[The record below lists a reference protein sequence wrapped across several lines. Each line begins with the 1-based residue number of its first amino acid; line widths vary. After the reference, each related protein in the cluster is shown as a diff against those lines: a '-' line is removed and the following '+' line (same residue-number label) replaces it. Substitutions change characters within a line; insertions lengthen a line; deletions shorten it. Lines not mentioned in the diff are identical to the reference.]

1 MDGIDPETLLE
12 WLQTGIGDERD
23 LQLMALEQLCMLLL
37 MADNIDR
44 CFESCPPRTFIPALC
59 KIFIDETAPDN
70 VLEVTARAITY
81 YLDVS
86 NECTRRITQVDGAV
100 KAICARLAAAEMSD
114 RSSKDLAEQCVK
126 LLEHVCQ
133 RETMAVYDAGGIN
146 AMLNLVRV
154 HGAQVHKDTMHS
166 AMSVVTRLC
175 GKMEP
180 TDMELGKCAES
191 LGALLEHDDPKVSES
206 ALRCFAALTDRFVRK
221 MMDPAELAVHSNL
234 VEHLISIMVSS
245 NDENSPTTV
254 SANILSIVL
263 SLLGNLCRGS
273 SLITEKV
280 LTSPNMMKG
289 LKATLTNKEERVV
302 TDGLRLCDL
311 LLVLLCEGRSALPL
325 TCVVSGDYAAGS
337 GAERVHRQL
346 IDAIRQKDLSALVDA
361 IETGQVDVNFADDV
375 GQSLTNWA
383 SAFGSIEMV
392 QYLCDKGADVNKG
405 HKSSSLHYAACFG
418 RPDVVKLLLQ
428 RGANP
433 DLRDEDGKTALDK
446 ARERSDD
453 DHNQV
458 ANILESPSAFMRNK
472 EEQKVKAAATQQPGT
487 STKQELPNPNL
498 VRKVLHQLLPIF
510 CEIFQRSLN
519 GVVRRTSLSLM
530 RKIVENIGDLR
541 QSAVSD
547 EGVTPNSARKMSA
560 DVSNAAESLVAVVVS
575 VLDQED
581 DHEGHEQVL
590 LILQSLLEK
599 DADLW
604 VTELIRLGVFE
615 RVEAMAQEPP
625 KGLEEVLK
633 AIHLDGRSRVAPM
646 EIDFEHQQQ
655 PSSSAA
661 GNEIMDT
668 TPVADVPEGEG
679 SSSAA
684 EMAEPETSTPSSSSH
699 QSIPKPKTT
708 ASSSASSAILQVV
721 SKLSGVASLDK
732 SAAAAA
738 ADKKPSKIVLN
749 QGTPYR
755 WKEWRIV
762 RGPSSLFIW
771 SDVLLIEL
779 PFQSNGWFRY
789 LADNDFHVQFVTG
802 TANVDQQMTDEEKEN
817 FQNTER
823 REMVSRWNAVKGVF
837 DDDWSAVPVS
847 VLGVPSNAKKL
858 EVPAWEMWSAKSSEL
873 QIKSIS
879 SSNPSGQANTM
890 VTTIKDDAGGFM
902 FETGTGRKTN
912 VMPEYALPIDF
923 HTGWSAHGV
932 TTRKIKFRQDIQKR
946 KVQELA
952 WKLWNDHLREAHA
965 KPREALLKLEEAAR
979 TIEGTLRKLL
989 NAKPR
994 VSKQPVINKLHKY
1007 MDAMETVYTSVIDDR
1022 RLSTFEFSV
1031 SGIVPVIFALLSSMD
1046 KYPDVYRNVF
1056 IEKFSKGDALSKLA
1070 LKMVAV
1076 LEASEKFP
1084 QYLYDSPGGSSF
1096 GLQLLSRRVR
1106 TKLEMIPRNDGKDH
1120 PDEQLVDKTGKIVK
1134 CEPLASIGSIRTYLM
1149 KMVARQWHDRDRSK
1163 FRYVKEIQELKQ
1175 KGEAVVLRYV
1185 SDFDEN
1191 GVIYWIGTNGR
1202 TAPSWSN
1209 PSSVKAVK
1217 ITCSDARQPFGKPDD
1232 LLSRDQNPINCHTS
1246 DDKNAHFTIDLG
1258 LFVVPTSYTLRHSR
1272 GYGRSALRNWILQG
1286 SLDAKKWENVFV
1298 HVDDKSLG
1306 EPGSTA
1312 SWHVAEKG
1320 TIAYRYYR
1328 IAQNG
1333 KNSSGQTHYLS
1344 CSGFEI
1350 YGDIVDVVAEAICE
1364 EAPKKESVPGTS
1376 SAGSS
1381 SSAAPLTKEQ
1391 VIEML
1396 PAREHNNKLKSG
1408 ITLDSLVAMMQR
1420 SRNRIRGT
1428 YKISESKSKVVRGKD
1443 WRWEEQDGGE
1453 GKFGRII
1460 SPPENG
1466 WVDVTWDNGYS
1477 NSYRFGASGH
1487 FDIERVTSSGHRYS
1501 TPPFSSNVPSSVMD
1515 AVRRN
1520 RAFLTG
1526 KTSGPPSSM
1535 FGGATSSAGSSRGGE
1550 SSSSTFSSSPFPN
1563 LPVPPWRS
1571 SKSSTSPIASR
1582 LINSVT
1588 SSGSSPPTPP
1598 SSSSST
1604 LSSLASGLGFGLN
1617 RQRQHYKPGASTL
1630 SRFSSVKNTT
1640 PSGTSSSGGSSGGAI
1655 GKKSMS
1661 TTNLVDER
1669 QKASGPS
1676 VASTGQAASAESLQ
1690 HQTPSLENLLARA
1703 MPQTFGRIAEN
1714 QEQEDEPMG
1723 GEESDSAASM
1733 RSAASSTSQVSTGSS
1748 QQQQQQQ
1755 QDADLT
1761 PRDSAGTPSTPRDD
1775 KNQALSVSAPD
1786 LAAARQRQ
1794 ASAEA
1799 EGEGEMDESN
1809 SEDKTVGGDDPM
1821 EEDDEEEE
1829 TMEDEEDDDDD
1840 DDDESSN
1847 ENQEKLVEL
1856 LSGERGLFDKLK
1868 EVITG
1873 ESLSDASSSAKD
1885 TTNEAQKKGGSKKP
1899 KKWFKKMSSYTDVLK
1914 GLMQNRYPVTLL
1926 DPAGADGPDD
1936 GDSVEDEVA
1945 AHLGLPVDSFAKLMS
1960 GSNRERAAM
1969 ARAVASSRSPWEDET
1984 VVKCSFEAL
1993 IPAFDPRPGRSNV
2006 NQTLEVELPANVN
2019 EFGSTRAASS
2029 NKKSREQVRFFL
2041 RGPNMSGVD
2050 NITVEMNDDSSS
2062 LFRYMQ
2068 LINNNANWA
2077 TKSDRGRRIWEPTY
2091 SICYCSHDQDKVE
2104 VSNIPDEESCTP
2116 PQVNQCLETIRLL
2129 SCIQE
2134 TMPLAEITP
2143 NVFISDKLTLKIT
2156 QVLSDALVV
2165 AARALPEWCSRLI
2178 YKYPCLFSVETRNM
2192 YMQATAF
2199 GVSRTIV
2206 WLQQRRDA
2214 AVERARG
2221 SAQAGNSSVARQHD
2235 RYHEYRVGRLRH
2247 ERVKVTRAEDTLLDQ
2262 AIRLMKFHADRKA
2275 VLEIEYTNEE
2285 GTGLGPTLEF
2295 YALVAA
2301 ELQRKSLALWVCDD
2315 DDTHASKSNEEK
2327 EIDLGE
2333 GKKPAGYYVRRV
2345 GGLFPAPLPPGTE
2358 ESQKAADMFRILGV
2372 FLAKVLLDGRLVD
2385 LPLSRSFL
2393 KLLVHPQIGEEIH
2406 GPNLHNVLT
2415 LDDFEEVNPVKGSFL
2430 KELIALAHRKRTI
2443 ESDST
2448 LDHTAKRM
2456 KISELKLHMKGSSCR
2471 IEDLAL
2477 NFTVNPPSK
2486 VFQYSEMELV
2496 DGGGDIDVTLDNVEH
2511 YVEKCEQFYL
2521 NNGIAHQMRAF
2532 REGFDRVFPLST
2544 LRAYSPEEV
2553 QGLLSGEQCPE
2564 WTRDDVLN
2572 YTEPKLGYSRESP
2585 GFLRFVDVMEAL
2597 TAQERK
2603 NFLQFATG
2611 CSSLPPGGLANLHPR
2626 LTIVRKVESGDG
2638 SYPSVNTCVH
2648 YLKLPEY
2655 STAEIL
2661 RERLLTA
2668 INEKGFH
2675 LN

>member
-86 NECTRRITQVDGAV
+86 NECTRRITQVEGAV

-180 TDMELGKCAES
+180 TDLELAKCAES

-221 MMDPAELAVHSNL
+221 MMDPAELALHSNL

-245 NDENSPTTV
+245 NDENSPATA

-263 SLLGNLCRGS
+263 SLIGNLCRGS

-280 LTSPNMMKG
+280 LTSPNMIKG
-289 LKATLTNKEERVV
+289 LRATLTNKEERVV

-325 TCVVSGDYAAGS
+325 TCAVSGDYAAGS

-346 IDAIRQKDLSALVDA
+346 IDAIRQKDLTALVEA
-361 IETGQVDVNFADDV
+361 IESGQVDVNFADDV

-418 RPDVVKLLLQ
+418 RPDVSYDTDICCVWFVRFSLNLFENLKNVVTYSFSQHLLSQVVKLLLQ

-472 EEQKVKAAATQQPGT
+472 EEQKTKASTSQQPGT
-487 STKQELPNPNL
+487 SAKPELPNPQL

-519 GVVRRTSLSLM
+519 GTVRRTSLSLM

-541 QSAVSD
+541 QSAASEDGVPAVS
-547 EGVTPNSARKMSA
+547 TNSARKMSA
-560 DVSNAAESLVAVVVS
+560 DVSAGAESLVAVVVS
-575 VLDQED
+575 VMDQEE

-590 LILQSLLEK
+590 LILESLLEK
-599 DADLW
+599 DAELW
-604 VTELIRLGVFE
+604 VTELVRLGSF
-615 RVEAMAQEPP
+615 RTCRR
-625 KGLEEVLK
+625 LEEVLN
-633 AIHLDGRSRVAPM
+633 AIRLEGRSRVTPM
-646 EIDFEHQQQ
+646 EIDFQSQQ
-655 PSSSAA
+655 PSSSPTTS
-661 GNEIMDT
+661 NDIMDT
-668 TPVADVPEGEG
+668 TTATVPSTDNTEGE
-679 SSSAA
+679 ATQA
-684 EMAEPETSTPSSSSH
+684 PPAVEVRIADPEPPTPSTS
-699 QSIPKPKTT
+699 QQAAPKARST

-732 SAAAAA
+732 SAA
-738 ADKKPSKIVLN
+738 DKKPSKMILN

-762 RGPSSLFIW
+762 RGPTSLFIW

-789 LADNDFHVQFVTG
+789 LADNDSHVQFVTG
-802 TANVDQQMTDEEKEN
+802 TANVDQQMTEEEKDN
-817 FQNTER
+817 FQKTER

-837 DDDWSAVPVS
+837 DDDWNAVQVS
-847 VLGVPSNAKKL
+847 VLQVPCSLKKL
-858 EVPAWEMWSAKSSEL
+858 EVPAWELWSTKVSEL
-873 QIKSIS
+873 QIKSVS
-879 SSNPSGQANTM
+879 SSTPCGQTNTM
-890 VTTIKDDAGGFM
+890 ITTIKVQDDAGGFL

-912 VMPEYALPIDF
+912 VMPEHALPPDF
-923 HTGWSAHGV
+923 HTGWSLHGV
-932 TTRKIKFRQDIQKR
+932 TTRKMKFRQDIQKR

-952 WKLWNDHLREAHA
+952 WKLWNDHLKEAHA
-965 KPREALLKLEEAAR
+965 KPREALVRLENAAHA
-979 TIEGTLRKLL
+979 IEGAVRLMKTQNNKHRS
-989 NAKPR
+989 AKHARIER
-994 VSKQPVINKLHKY
+994 VQEYTKAIK
-1007 MDAMETVYTSVIDDR
+1007 TVHESIIDDR

-1031 SGIVPVIFALLSSMD
+1031 SGIVPALYALLSSMD
-1046 KYPDVYRNVF
+1046 KYPDCFTTKIFMEVF
-1056 IEKFSKGDALSKLA
+1056 AAGEALSQLA

-1076 LEASEKFP
+1076 LEANEKFP

-1106 TKLEMIPRNDGKDH
+1106 TKLEMIPRADGKENN
-1120 PDEQLVDKTGKIVK
+1120 DENLVNKTGKTIK
-1134 CEPLASIGSIRTYLM
+1134 CEPLASVGSIRTYLM
-1149 KMVARQWHDRDRSK
+1149 KLVARQWHDRDRANYK
-1163 FRYVKEIQELKQ
+1163 YVKEIQDLKAKGQSVELRHT
-1175 KGEAVVLRYV
+1175 G
-1185 SDFDEN
+1185 DFDEN
-1191 GVIYWIGTNGR
+1191 GVIYWIGTNGK
-1202 TAPSWSN
+1202 TAPSWTN
-1209 PSSVKAVK
+1209 PATIKAVK
-1217 ITCSDARQPFGKPDD
+1217 ITCSDPRQPFGKPED

-1246 DDKNAHFTIDLG
+1246 DDKNSHFTIDLG
-1258 LFVVPTSYTLRHSR
+1258 LFVIPTSYTLRHAR
-1272 GYGRSALRNWILQG
+1272 GYGRSALRNWALQG
-1286 SLDAKKWENVFV
+1286 SNDTKSWDILIT
-1298 HVDDKSLG
+1298 HTDDKSLG
-1306 EPGSTA
+1306 DPGSTA
-1312 SWHVAEKG
+1312 TWHLEKG
-1320 TIAYRYYR
+1320 TASYRYIR

-1350 YGDIVDVVAEAICE
+1350 YGDIVDVVKEAICE
-1364 EAPKKESVPGTS
+1364 DLPKKESV
-1376 SAGSS
+1376 AGSS
-1381 SSAAPLTKEQ
+1381 GASSSMSSLTKEQ
-1391 VIEML
+1391 VLEML
-1396 PAREHNNKLKSG
+1396 PAHDNNNRLKSG
-1408 ITLDSLVAMMQR
+1408 LSLDTVTAMMQR
-1420 SRNRIRGT
+1420 SRHRLRGT
-1428 YKISESKSKVVRGKD
+1428 FKISDSNQKWSLEKIGDGRPRRRRGKI
-1443 WRWEEQDGGE
+1443 RE
-1453 GKFGRII
+1453 
-1460 SPPENG
+1460 
-1466 WVDVTWDNGYS
+1466 
-1477 NSYRFGASGH
+1477 
-1487 FDIERVTSSGHRYS
+1487 
-1501 TPPFSSNVPSSVMD
+1501 
-1515 AVRRN
+1515 RN
-1520 RAFLTG
+1520 RAFYTP
-1526 KTSGPPSSM
+1526 KTTGPPPSN
-1535 FGGATSSAGSSRGGE
+1535 FGASSSAGSSRGGE
-1550 SSSSTFSSSPFPN
+1550 NSSSSSSPFPN

-1571 SKSSTSPIASR
+1571 SKSSASPAIASR

-1588 SSGSSPPTPP
+1588 SSGASPPPPP
-1598 SSSSST
+1598 SSSLST
-1604 LSSLASGLGFGLN
+1604 FSSLASGLGFGLN
-1617 RQRQHYKPGASTL
+1617 RHKQHNKPGPSTL
-1630 SRFSSVKNTT
+1630 SRFSSVKNPAPTGT
-1640 PSGTSSSGGSSGGAI
+1640 PTSGVSSGGAI

-1661 TTNLVDER
+1661 TTNLVDDR
-1669 QKASGPS
+1669 QKSSGPS

-1703 MPQTFGRIAEN
+1703 MPHTFGRIAEN

-1733 RSAASSTSQVSTGSS
+1733 RSAASSNSQISMDSS
-1748 QQQQQQQ
+1748 QQPQQQQP
-1755 QDADLT
+1755 DSETT
-1761 PRDSAGTPSTPRDD
+1761 PRESAGTPSTPRDE
-1775 KNQALSVSAPD
+1775 KNQTLSVSAPD

-1794 ASAEA
+1794 ASAEV
-1799 EGEGEMDESN
+1799 EGGDDLDETN
-1809 SEDKTVGGDDPM
+1809 SEDKTVGGEDAM

-1856 LSGERGLFDKLK
+1856 LAGERGLFDKLK

-1885 TTNEAQKKGGSKKP
+1885 GNTNEAQKKGGSKKP

-1914 GLMQNRYPVTLL
+1914 GLMQSRYPVSLL
-1926 DPAGADGPDD
+1926 DPAAAGIEMDEMMDDDEYYDFSEEGADD

-1945 AHLGLPVDSFAKLMS
+1945 AHLGMPPESFASMVAARTPITWRQFSELMS

-1969 ARAVASSRSPWEDET
+1969 ARAVASSRGSPWDDESI
-1984 VVKCSFEAL
+1984 VKCSFEAL

-2006 NQTLEVELPANVN
+2006 NQTLEVELPQVVN
-2019 EFGSTRAASS
+2019 EFGSSKSS
-2029 NKKSREQVRFFL
+2029 SSAKKDKGDQVRFFL
-2041 RGPNMSGVD
+2041 RGPNMTGVD
-2050 NITVEMNDDSSS
+2050 NITVEMDDDSSS

-2068 LINNNANWA
+2068 IINNNANWA

-2091 SICYCSHDQDKVE
+2091 FISYCSADQTNSE
-2104 VSNIPDEESCTP
+2104 VSKIPDEESSTP
-2116 PQVNQCLETIRLL
+2116 GP
-2129 SCIQE
+2129 SKP
-2134 TMPLAEITP
+2134 M
-2143 NVFISDKLTLKIT
+2143 
-2156 QVLSDALVV
+2156 
-2165 AARALPEWCSRLI
+2165 SRDHRTSFTNSRI
-2178 YKYPCLFSVETRNM
+2178 FTTGRDSPSVSS
-2192 YMQATAF
+2192 ATAF

-2221 SAQAGNSSVARQHD
+2221 SAQAGNSSAARQHD

-2315 DDTHASKSNEEK
+2315 DDTHASKSGEER
-2327 EIDLGE
+2327 EVDLGE
-2333 GKKPAGYYVRRV
+2333 GKKPAGYYVRRM
-2345 GGLFPAPLPPGTE
+2345 GGLFPAPLPPGSE
-2358 ESQKAADMFRILGV
+2358 EAKKAADMFRVLGV

-2385 LPLSRSFL
+2385 LPLSRPFL
-2393 KLLVHPQIGEEIH
+2393 KLLVSPQVGDDAH
-2406 GPNLHNVLT
+2406 GPNLHRVLT
-2415 LDDFEEVNPVKGSFL
+2415 IDDFEEVNPAKGGFL
-2430 KELIALAHRKRTI
+2430 KELLALVQRKRLI
-2443 ESDST
+2443 ENDNNIDQS
-2448 LDHTAKRM
+2448 AKRR
-2456 KISELKLHMKGSSCR
+2456 KIAELKLHIKGSTCKV
-2471 IEDLAL
+2471 EDLAL

-2486 VFQYSEMELV
+2486 VFQYAEMELV
-2496 DGGGDIDVTLDNVEH
+2496 SGGSEIDVTLDNVEQ
-2511 YVEKCEQFYL
+2511 YIEKCEQFYL
-2521 NNGIAHQMRAF
+2521 NTGIAYQMRAF

-2553 QGLLSGEQCPE
+2553 QRLLSGEQCPE
-2564 WTRDDVLN
+2564 WSRDDILN
-2572 YTEPKLGYSRESP
+2572 FTEPKLGYTRESP

-2655 STAEIL
+2655 SSAEIL

>member
-86 NECTRRITQVDGAV
+86 NECTRRITQVEGAV

-180 TDMELGKCAES
+180 TDLELAKCAES

-221 MMDPAELAVHSNL
+221 MMDPAELALHSNL

-245 NDENSPTTV
+245 NDENSPATA

-263 SLLGNLCRGS
+263 SLIGNLCRGS

-280 LTSPNMMKG
+280 LTSPNMIKG
-289 LKATLTNKEERVV
+289 LRATLTNKEERVV

-325 TCVVSGDYAAGS
+325 TSVVSGDYAAGS

-346 IDAIRQKDLSALVDA
+346 IDAIRQKDLTALVEA
-361 IETGQVDVNFADDV
+361 IESGQVDVNFADDV

-472 EEQKVKAAATQQPGT
+472 EEPKTKASTSQQPGT
-487 STKQELPNPNL
+487 SAKPELPSPQL

-519 GVVRRTSLSLM
+519 GTVRRTSLSLM

-541 QSAVSD
+541 QSAASED
-547 EGVTPNSARKMSA
+547 GVPVVATNSARKMSA
-560 DVSNAAESLVAVVVS
+560 DVSAGAESLVAVVVS
-575 VLDQED
+575 VMDQEE

-590 LILQSLLEK
+590 LILESLLEK
-599 DADLW
+599 DAELW

-615 RVEAMAQEPP
+615 RVEAMAKEPP
-625 KGLEEVLK
+625 KGLEEVLN
-633 AIHLDGRSRVAPM
+633 AIRLEGRSRVTPM
-646 EIDFEHQQQ
+646 EIDFQSQQ
-655 PSSSAA
+655 PSSSATT
-661 GNEIMDT
+661 GNDIMDT
-668 TPVADVPEGEG
+668 STAAASSENIEGE
-679 SSSAA
+679 ATQTPPA
-684 EMAEPETSTPSSSSH
+684 VEMADPEPPTPSTS
-699 QSIPKPKTT
+699 QQTAPKPRNT

-721 SKLSGVASLDK
+721 SKLSSVASLDK
-732 SAAAAA
+732 SAA
-738 ADKKPSKIVLN
+738 DKKPSKIILN

-755 WKEWRIV
+755 WKDWRIV
-762 RGPSSLFIW
+762 RGPTSLFIW

-789 LADNDFHVQFVTG
+789 LSDNDSHVQFVTG
-802 TANVDQQMTDEEKEN
+802 TANVDQQMTEEEKDN
-817 FQNTER
+817 FQKTER

-837 DDDWSAVPVS
+837 DDDWTAVQVT
-847 VLGVPSNAKKL
+847 VLQVPCNLKKL
-858 EVPAWEMWSAKSSEL
+858 EVPAWEVWSSKANEL
-873 QIKSIS
+873 QIKSVS
-879 SSNPSGQANTM
+879 SSSPCGQANTM
-890 VTTIKDDAGGFM
+890 VTTIKDDAGGFL

-912 VMPEYALPIDF
+912 VMPEHALPPDF
-923 HTGWSAHGV
+923 HTGWSVHGV
-932 TTRKIKFRQDIQKR
+932 TTRKMKFRQDIQKR

-952 WKLWNDHLREAHA
+952 WKLWNDHLKEAHA
-965 KPREALLKLEEAAR
+965 KPREALVRLENAAHA
-979 TIEGTLRKLL
+979 IESAVRLMKTQNNKHR
-989 NAKPR
+989 NAKHARIER
-994 VSKQPVINKLHKY
+994 VQEYTKAIN
-1007 MDAMETVYTSVIDDR
+1007 TVHESIVDDR

-1031 SGIVPVIFALLSSMD
+1031 SGIVPALYALLSSMD
-1046 KYPDVYRNVF
+1046 KYPDCFTTKIFMEVF
-1056 IEKFSKGDALSKLA
+1056 AAGEALSQLA

-1106 TKLEMIPRNDGKDH
+1106 TKLEMIPRADGKENS
-1120 PDEQLVDKTGKIVK
+1120 DENLVNKTGKTIK
-1134 CEPLASIGSIRTYLM
+1134 CEPLASVGSIRTYLM
-1149 KMVARQWHDRDRSK
+1149 KLVARQWHDRDRANYK
-1163 FRYVKEIQELKQ
+1163 YVKEIQDLKSKGQSIELRHT
-1175 KGEAVVLRYV
+1175 G
-1185 SDFDEN
+1185 DFDEN
-1191 GVIYWIGTNGR
+1191 GVIYWIGTNGK
-1202 TAPSWSN
+1202 TAPTWTN
-1209 PSSVKAVK
+1209 PAIIKAVK
-1217 ITCSDARQPFGKPDD
+1217 ITCSDPRQPFGKPED

-1246 DDKNAHFTIDLG
+1246 DDKNSHFTIDLG
-1258 LFVVPTSYTLRHSR
+1258 VFVIPTSYTLRHAR
-1272 GYGRSALRNWILQG
+1272 GYGRSALRNWTLQG
-1286 SLDAKKWENVFV
+1286 SNDTKKWDVLIT
-1298 HVDDKSLG
+1298 HADDKSLG
-1306 EPGSTA
+1306 DPGSTA
-1312 SWHVAEKG
+1312 TWHLEKG
-1320 TIAYRYYR
+1320 SASYRYLR

-1350 YGDIVDVVAEAICE
+1350 YGDIVDVVREAICE
-1364 EAPKKESVPGTS
+1364 DLPKKESV
-1376 SAGSS
+1376 AGSS
-1381 SSAAPLTKEQ
+1381 GASSSLSPLTKEQ
-1391 VIEML
+1391 VLEML
-1396 PAREHNNKLKSG
+1396 PAHDNNNRLKSG
-1408 ITLDSLVAMMQR
+1408 LSLDSVTAMMQR
-1420 SRNRIRGT
+1420 SRHRLRGT
-1428 YKISESKSKVVRGKD
+1428 FKISDSKSKVVRGKD

-1460 SPPENG
+1460 SPPDNG
-1466 WVDVTWDNGYS
+1466 WVDVTWENGYS
-1477 NSYRFGASGH
+1477 NSYRFGANGN
-1487 FDIERVTSSGHRYS
+1487 FDIERVNSSGHRYTMPS
-1501 TPPFSSNVPSSVMD
+1501 MPSSMSSSVMD

-1520 RAFLTG
+1520 RGFYTP
-1526 KTSGPPSSM
+1526 KTSGATPSN
-1535 FGGATSSAGSSRGGE
+1535 FGASSSAGSSRGG
-1550 SSSSTFSSSPFPN
+1550 P
-1563 LPVPPWRS
+1563 
-1571 SKSSTSPIASR
+1571 
-1582 LINSVT
+1582 
-1588 SSGSSPPTPP
+1588 
-1598 SSSSST
+1598 
-1604 LSSLASGLGFGLN
+1604 
-1617 RQRQHYKPGASTL
+1617 STL
-1630 SRFSSVKNTT
+1630 SRFSSVKNPAPT
-1640 PSGTSSSGGSSGGAI
+1640 GTSTSAGSSGGAI

-1661 TTNLVDER
+1661 TTNLVDDR
-1669 QKASGPS
+1669 QKSSGPS

-1703 MPQTFGRIAEN
+1703 MPHTFGRIAEN

-1733 RSAASSTSQVSTGSS
+1733 RSAASSNSQVSMDSS
-1748 QQQQQQQ
+1748 QQQQQQ
-1755 QDADLT
+1755 DSETT
-1761 PRDSAGTPSTPRDD
+1761 PRDSAGTPSTPRDE
-1775 KNQALSVSAPD
+1775 KNQTLSVSAPD

-1794 ASAEA
+1794 ASAEV
-1799 EGEGEMDESN
+1799 EGGEDLDETN
-1809 SEDKTVGGDDPM
+1809 SEDKTVGGEDAM
-1821 EEDDEEEE
+1821 EEDDEEE

-1856 LSGERGLFDKLK
+1856 LAGERGLFDKLK

-1885 TTNEAQKKGGSKKP
+1885 ANTNEAQKKGGSKKP

-1914 GLMQNRYPVTLL
+1914 GLMQSRYPVSLL
-1926 DPAGADGPDD
+1926 DPAAAGIEMDEMMDDDEYYDFSEEGADD

-1945 AHLGLPVDSFAKLMS
+1945 AHLGMPPESFASMVAARTPITWRQFSELMS

-1969 ARAVASSRSPWEDET
+1969 ARAVASSRGSPWDDESI
-1984 VVKCSFEAL
+1984 VKCSFEAL

-2006 NQTLEVELPANVN
+2006 NQTLEVELPQIVN
-2019 EFGSTRAASS
+2019 EFGSSKSS
-2029 NKKSREQVRFFL
+2029 SSAKKEKGDQVRFFL
-2041 RGPNMSGVD
+2041 RGPNMTGVD
-2050 NITVEMNDDSSS
+2050 NITVEMDDDSSS

-2068 LINNNANWA
+2068 IINNNANWA

-2091 SICYCSHDQDKVE
+2091 FISYCSADQTNSE
-2104 VSNIPDEESCTP
+2104 VSKIPDEESSTP
-2116 PQVNQCLETIRLL
+2116 SQVNQCLETIGLL
-2129 SCIQE
+2129 SRIQE
-2134 TMPLAEITP
+2134 SLPLANISP
-2143 NVFISDKLTLKIT
+2143 SVFISDKLTLKVT

-2165 AARALPEWCSRLI
+2165 AARALPEWCSRLV
-2178 YKYPCLFSVETRNM
+2178 YKYPCLFTVETRNM

-2221 SAQAGNSSVARQHD
+2221 SAQAGNSSAARQHD

-2247 ERVKVTRAEDTLLDQ
+2247 ERVKVTRAEETLLDQ

-2315 DDTHASKSNEEK
+2315 DDTHASKSGEEK
-2327 EIDLGE
+2327 EVDLGE
-2333 GKKPAGYYVRRV
+2333 GKKPAGYYVRRM
-2345 GGLFPAPLPPGTE
+2345 GGLFPAPLPPGSDE
-2358 ESQKAADMFRILGV
+2358 AEKAADMFRVLGV

-2385 LPLSRSFL
+2385 LPLSRPFL
-2393 KLLVHPQIGEEIH
+2393 KLLVSPQVGDEVQ
-2406 GPNLHNVLT
+2406 GPNLHRVLT
-2415 LDDFEEVNPVKGSFL
+2415 IDDFEEVNPAKGGFL
-2430 KELIALAHRKRTI
+2430 KELLALVQRKRLI
-2443 ESDST
+2443 ENDNNIDQS
-2448 LDHTAKRM
+2448 AKRR
-2456 KISELKLHMKGSSCR
+2456 KIAELKLHIKGSTCR
-2471 IEDLAL
+2471 VEDLAL

-2486 VFQYSEMELV
+2486 VFQYAEMELV
-2496 DGGGDIDVTLDNVEH
+2496 SGGGDIDVTLDNVEQ
-2511 YVEKCEQFYL
+2511 YIEKCEQFYL
-2521 NNGIAHQMRAF
+2521 NTGIAYQMRAF

-2553 QGLLSGEQCPE
+2553 QRLLSGEQCPE
-2564 WTRDDVLN
+2564 WSRDDILN
-2572 YTEPKLGYSRESP
+2572 FTEPKLGYTRESP

-2655 STAEIL
+2655 SSAEIL

>member
-1 MDGIDPETLLE
+1 MFFKKMFRTGNLGTPKVWFFRIHFAFERGKDQKMDGIDPETLLE

-180 TDMELGKCAES
+180 TDQELAKCAES

-221 MMDPAELAVHSNL
+221 MMDPAELAMHSNL

-245 NDENSPTTV
+245 NDESSPV
-254 SANILSIVL
+254 AASANILSIVL
-263 SLLGNLCRGS
+263 SLIGNLCRGS

-280 LTSPNMMKG
+280 LTSPNMIKG

-325 TCVVSGDYAAGS
+325 TSVVSGDYAAGS

-346 IDAIRQKDLSALVDA
+346 IDAIRQKDLTALVDA
-361 IETGQVDVNFADDV
+361 IESGQVDVNFADDV

-458 ANILESPSAFMRNK
+458 ANILESPSTFMRNK
-472 EEQKVKAAATQQPGT
+472 EEQKTKASTSQQPGT
-487 STKQELPNPNL
+487 STKQELPNPQL

-519 GVVRRTSLSLM
+519 RTVRRTSLSLM

-541 QSAVSD
+541 QSAGED
-547 EGVTPNSARKMSA
+547 NAAVTRSARKMSA
-560 DVSNAAESLVAVVVS
+560 DVTAGAESLVAVVVS

-581 DHEGHEQVL
+581 DYEGHEQVL

-599 DADLW
+599 DSELW

-615 RVEAMAQEPP
+615 RVEAMAKEPP
-625 KGLEEVLK
+625 KGLEEVLA
-633 AIHLDGRSRVAPM
+633 AINLEGRSRVVPM
-646 EIDFEHQQQ
+646 EIDFQNQ
-655 PSSSAA
+655 PSSSS
-661 GNEIMDT
+661 NDIMDAA
-668 TPVADVPEGEG
+668 PPSADIAGEEPAQP
-679 SSSAA
+679 SI
-684 EMAEPETSTPSSSSH
+684 EMAEPEPSTPSTSS
-699 QSIPKPKTT
+699 QIATPKPRST
-708 ASSSASSAILQVV
+708 AGSSASSAILQVV
-721 SKLSGVASLDK
+721 SKLSGVANLDK
-732 SAAAAA
+732 SSA
-738 ADKKPSKIVLN
+738 ADKKPTKIVLN
-749 QGTPYR
+749 QGSPYR

-762 RGPSSLFIW
+762 RGPTSLFIW

-789 LADNDFHVQFVTG
+789 LADNDSHVQFVTG
-802 TANVDQQMTDEEKEN
+802 TANVDQQMSDEEKEN
-817 FQNTER
+817 FKKTER
-823 REMVSRWNAVKGVF
+823 HEMVSRWNAVKGVF
-837 DDDWSAVPVS
+837 DDDWSTVPVS
-847 VLGVPSNAKKL
+847 VLGVPSSAKKVSQKL
-858 EVPAWEMWSAKSSEL
+858 EVPAWELWSSKSSEL
-873 QIKSIS
+873 QIKSVS
-879 SSNPSGQANTM
+879 SSAPSGQANTM
-890 VTTIKDDAGGFM
+890 VTTIKIQDDAGGFL
-902 FETGTGRKTN
+902 FESGTGRKTN
-912 VMPEYALPIDF
+912 VMPEHALPPPF
-923 HTGWSAHGV
+923 HTGWSSHGV
-932 TTRKIKFRQDIQKR
+932 TTRKMKFRQDIQKR

-952 WKLWNDHLREAHA
+952 WKLWNDHLKEAHA
-965 KPREALLKLEEAAR
+965 KPREALVRLEEAAR
-979 TIEGTLRKLL
+979 LIESCLHSVKTASNYKHRS
-989 NAKPR
+989 AKHAR
-994 VSKQPVINKLHKY
+994 IERIQ
-1007 MDAMETVYTSVIDDR
+1007 EYTAAIKILYDSVVDDR

-1031 SGIVPVIFALLSSMD
+1031 SGIVPALFALLSA
-1046 KYPDVYRNVF
+1046 
-1056 IEKFSKGDALSKLA
+1056 IEKSPTDFYMRRIFMESFRHGESLSQLS
-1070 LKMVAV
+1070 LKIVAV

-1106 TKLEMIPRNDGKDH
+1106 SKLEMIPSEEGKENL
-1120 PDEQLVDKTGKIVK
+1120 DENVVNKTGKVIK
-1134 CEPLASIGSIRTYLM
+1134 CEPLASVGAIKTYLM
-1149 KMVARQWHDRDRSK
+1149 KLVARQWHDRERSQYK
-1163 FRYVKEIQELKQ
+1163 YVKEIKDLKE
-1175 KGEAVVLRYV
+1175 KGKSVVLRHTG
-1185 SDFDEN
+1185 DFDEN
-1191 GVIYWIGTNGR
+1191 GVIYWIGTNGK
-1202 TAPSWSN
+1202 TVPTWTN
-1209 PSSVKAVK
+1209 PATVKAVK
-1217 ITCSDARQPFGKPDD
+1217 VTCSDLRQPFGKPED
-1232 LLSRDQNPINCHTS
+1232 LLSRDSNPINCHSS

-1258 LFVVPTSYTLRHSR
+1258 VFLIPTSYTMRHSR
-1272 GYGRSALRNWILQG
+1272 GYGRSALRNWSLQG
-1286 SLDAKKWENVFV
+1286 SIDSKKWDDIIS

-1312 SWHVAEKG
+1312 TWHVPEKG
-1320 TIAYRYYR
+1320 TVAYRYYR

-1350 YGDIVDVVAEAICE
+1350 YGDIVDAVTEKICE
-1364 EAPKKESVPGTS
+1364 DPPKKESVAGPS
-1376 SAGSS
+1376 SSGPSS
-1381 SSAAPLTKEQ
+1381 SSSLPPLTKEQ
-1391 VIEML
+1391 VLDML
-1396 PAREHNNKLKSG
+1396 PAHENNNRLKSG
-1408 ITLDSLVAMMQR
+1408 LTIETVTAMMQR
-1420 SRNRIRGT
+1420 SRHRVRDS
-1428 YKISESKSKVVRGKD
+1428 YKLSDSKAKVVRGKD
-1443 WRWEEQDGGE
+1443 WRWEDQDGGE
-1453 GKFGRII
+1453 GKMGRII
-1460 SPPENG
+1460 SPPESG
-1466 WVDVTWDNGYS
+1466 WVDVAWENGYS
-1477 NSYRFGASGH
+1477 NSYRYGANGN
-1487 FDIERVTSSGHRYS
+1487 FDIERVSSSGHRYS
-1501 TPPFSSNVPSSVMD
+1501 SPSMPSGIPSSVMD

-1520 RAFLTG
+1520 RAFYTAKG
-1526 KTSGPPSSM
+1526 SGPPSAL
-1535 FGGATSSAGSSRGGE
+1535 FGVSSGSSRG
-1550 SSSSTFSSSPFPN
+1550 
-1563 LPVPPWRS
+1563 
-1571 SKSSTSPIASR
+1571 
-1582 LINSVT
+1582 
-1588 SSGSSPPTPP
+1588 
-1598 SSSSST
+1598 
-1604 LSSLASGLGFGLN
+1604 
-1617 RQRQHYKPGASTL
+1617 GASTL
-1630 SRFSSVKNTT
+1630 SRFASVKNPT
-1640 PSGTSSSGGSSGGAI
+1640 PAGAAASGSSSGGAI

-1661 TTNLVDER
+1661 TTNLVDDR
-1669 QKASGPS
+1669 QASAGPS

-1703 MPQTFGRIAEN
+1703 MPHAFGRIAEN
-1714 QEQEDEPMG
+1714 QEQEEEPMG

-1733 RSAASSTSQVSTGSS
+1733 RSAASSNSQISMDSA
-1748 QQQQQQQ
+1748 QQQQQQ
-1755 QDADLT
+1755 QDSDMT
-1761 PRDSAGTPSTPRDD
+1761 PRDAAGTPSTPRDD
-1775 KNQALSVSAPD
+1775 KNQTLSVSAPD

-1799 EGEGEMDESN
+1799 EGDSNMDESN
-1809 SEDKTVGGDDPM
+1809 SEDKTVGGDDAM

-1829 TMEDEEDDDDD
+1829 TVEDEEDNDDDDD

-1856 LSGERGLFDKLK
+1856 LANERGLFDKLK

-1873 ESLSDASSSAKD
+1873 ETLSDTSSSAKD
-1885 TTNEAQKKGGSKKP
+1885 ANTNEAQKKGGSKKP

-1914 GLMQNRYPVTLL
+1914 GLMQSRYPVTLL
-1926 DPAGADGPDD
+1926 DPAAAGMEMDEMMDEDDYYDFSEDGPDD

-1945 AHLGLPVDSFAKLMS
+1945 AHLGMPVDSFATMVAARTPITWRQFSELMS

-1969 ARAVASSRSPWEDET
+1969 ARAVASSRGNPWDDET

-2006 NQTLEVELPANVN
+2006 NQTLEVELPAVVN
-2019 EFGSTRAASS
+2019 DFGPSKTSTKRTKDS
-2029 NKKSREQVRFFL
+2029 VRFFI

-2050 NITVEMNDDSSS
+2050 NITLEMEDDNSSVFS
-2062 LFRYMQ
+2062 YMQ
-2068 LINNNANWA
+2068 KINNNANWA

-2091 SICYCSHDQDKVE
+2091 SICYCSADNQKVE
-2104 VSNIPDEESCTP
+2104 VTKIPSEESSTP
-2116 PQVNQCLETIRLL
+2116 AQVNQCLETIRLL
-2129 SCIQE
+2129 ARLQE
-2134 TMPLAEITP
+2134 SIPEAEISP

-2178 YKYPCLFSVETRNM
+2178 YKYPCLFTVETRNM

-2221 SAQAGNSSVARQHD
+2221 SAQGGNAAARQHD

-2247 ERVKVTRAEDTLLDQ
+2247 ERVKVTRAEETLLDQ

-2315 DDTHASKSNEEK
+2315 DDTHASKNAEER

-2333 GKKPAGYYVRRV
+2333 GKKPAGFYVRRM

-2358 ESQKAADMFRILGV
+2358 ETKKASDMFRVLGV

-2385 LPLSRSFL
+2385 LPLSRPFL
-2393 KLLVHPQIGEEIH
+2393 KLLVSPQVGEQPH

-2430 KELIALAHRKRTI
+2430 KELIAVSNRKKMI
-2443 ESDST
+2443 EKEVMDQT
-2448 LDHTAKRM
+2448 MKRR
-2456 KISELKLHMKGSSCR
+2456 KIAEIKLHIKGSSCKM
-2471 IEDLAL
+2471 EDLAL

-2486 VFQYSEMELV
+2486 VFQYTEMELV
-2496 DGGGDIDVTLDNVEH
+2496 DGGADIDVTVDNVEQ
-2511 YVEKCEQFYL
+2511 YVERCEEFYL
-2521 NNGIAHQMRAF
+2521 NSGIAQQMRAF
-2532 REGFDRVFPLST
+2532 REGFDRVFPLSS
-2544 LRAYSPEEV
+2544 LRGYSPEEL
-2553 QGLLSGEQCPE
+2553 QRLLSGEQCPE
-2564 WTRDDVLN
+2564 WSRDDILN
-2572 YTEPKLGYSRESP
+2572 YTEPKLGYTRESP
-2585 GFLRFVDVMEAL
+2585 GFLRFVDVMESL

-2655 STAEIL
+2655 SSAEIL

>member
-100 KAICARLAAAEMSD
+100 KAICTRLAAADISD

-146 AMLNLVRV
+146 AMLTLVRV
-154 HGAQVHKDTMHS
+154 HGTQVHKDTMHS

-180 TDMELGKCAES
+180 TDPELGKCAES
-191 LGALLEHDDPKVSES
+191 LGALLEHEDPKVSES

-221 MMDPAELAVHSNL
+221 MMDPAELAMHSNL
-234 VEHLISIMVSS
+234 VEHLISIMVAS
-245 NDENSPTTV
+245 NDENSPTTA

-263 SLLGNLCRGS
+263 SLIGNLCRGS

-280 LTSPNMMKG
+280 LTSPNMITG

-302 TDGLRLCDL
+302 TDGLRFCDL

-325 TCVVSGDYAAGS
+325 TSVVSGDYAAGS

-346 IDAIRQKDLSALVDA
+346 IDAIRQKDLTALVDA
-361 IETGQVDVNFADDV
+361 IESGQVDVNFADDV

-392 QYLCDKGADVNKG
+392 QYLCDKGSDVNKG

-472 EEQKVKAAATQQPGT
+472 EDPKVKASTSKQPGT
-487 STKQELPNPNL
+487 STKPELPNPNL

-510 CEIFQRSLN
+510 CEIFQKSLN
-519 GVVRRTSLSLM
+519 GSVRRTSLSLM

-541 QSAVSD
+541 QSAVGD
-547 EGVTPNSARKMSA
+547 GNAPAAQSARKMST
-560 DVSNAAESLVAVVVS
+560 DVSAGAESLVAVVVS
-575 VLDQED
+575 VMDQED

-590 LILQSLLEK
+590 LILESLLEK
-599 DADLW
+599 DAELW
-604 VTELIRLGVFE
+604 VIELVRLGVFE
-615 RVEAMAQEPP
+615 RVEAMAKEPP
-625 KGLEEVLK
+625 KGLEEVLN
-633 AIHLDGRSRVAPM
+633 AIHLEGRSRVTPM
-646 EIDFEHQQQ
+646 EIDFENQ
-655 PSSSAA
+655 PSSSTAVPTA
-661 GNEIMDT
+661 NDIMDT
-668 TPVADVPEGEG
+668 TVP
-679 SSSAA
+679 SSSGGADA
-684 EMAEPETSTPSSSSH
+684 ESNSNPSTIEMADPESSTPSSSTQ
-699 QSIPKPKTT
+699 QSISKPKAT
-708 ASSSASSAILQVV
+708 ASSTASSAILQVV
-721 SKLSGVASLDK
+721 SKLSSVASLDK
-732 SAAAAA
+732 SAAAV
-738 ADKKPSKIVLN
+738 DKKPTKTVLS

-762 RGPSSLFIW
+762 RGTTSLFIW

-789 LADNDFHVQFVTG
+789 LADNDSHVQFVTG
-802 TANVDQQMTDEEKEN
+802 TASVDQQMTEEEKDN
-817 FQNTER
+817 FQKTER

-837 DDDWSAVPVS
+837 DDDWSSVPIA
-847 VLGVPSNAKKL
+847 VLGIPSNAKKL
-858 EVPAWEMWSAKSSEL
+858 EVPAWELWSSKSSEL

-879 SSNPSGQANTM
+879 SSAPTGQANTM
-890 VTTIKDDAGGFM
+890 LTTIKIQDDAGGFL

-912 VMPEYALPIDF
+912 VMPEHALPSDF
-923 HTGWSAHGV
+923 HTGWSSHGV
-932 TTRKIKFRQDIQKR
+932 STRKMKFRQDIQKR

-952 WKLWNDHLREAHA
+952 WKLWNDHLKEAHA
-965 KPREALLKLEEAAR
+965 KPREALVRLENAAR
-979 TIEGTLRKLL
+979 TIESTIRHVKAQS
-989 NAKPR
+989 NFKHR
-994 VSKQPVINKLHKY
+994 NVKQPRIERVQEYCAAISTLH
-1007 MDAMETVYTSVIDDR
+1007 ESIVDDR

-1031 SGIVPVIFALLSSMD
+1031 SGIVPALFGLLSMME
-1046 KYPDVYRNVF
+1046 KFPDSFPSRIF
-1056 IEKFSKGDALSKLA
+1056 KEQFSKGEALSYLA
-1070 LKMVAV
+1070 LKIVAV
-1076 LEASEKFP
+1076 LEANEKFP
-1084 QYLYDSPGGSSF
+1084 QHLYDSPGGSSF

-1106 TKLEMIPRNDGKDH
+1106 TKLEMLPRADGKENN
-1120 PDEQLVDKTGKIVK
+1120 DENLVNKTGKIVK
-1134 CEPLASIGSIRTYLM
+1134 CEPLASVGAIRAYLHR
-1149 KMVARQWHDRDRSK
+1149 MVTRQWHDRERANY
-1163 FRYVKEIQELKQ
+1163 RYVKEIQELKT
-1175 KGEAVVLRYV
+1175 KGKSIELRHV

-1202 TAPSWSN
+1202 AAPLWTN
-1209 PSSVKAVK
+1209 PATVKAVK
-1217 ITCSDARQPFGKPDD
+1217 ITCSDTRQPFGKPED

-1258 LFVVPTSYTLRHSR
+1258 LFVVPTSYSLRHSR
-1272 GYGRSALRNWILQG
+1272 GYGRSALRNWMLQG
-1286 SLDAKKWENVFV
+1286 SVDAKRWENVIV
-1298 HVDDKSLG
+1298 HTDDKGLG

-1312 SWHVAEKG
+1312 TWHVGEKG
-1320 TIAYRYYR
+1320 TTAFRFFR

-1350 YGDIVDVVAEAICE
+1350 YGDIVDVVTEAICE
-1364 EAPKKESVPGTS
+1364 DPPKKDSPAGTS
-1376 SAGSS
+1376 STPGSS
-1381 SSAAPLTKEQ
+1381 SSAALPPLTKEQ
-1391 VIEML
+1391 VLEML
-1396 PAREHNNKLKSG
+1396 PARENNNRLKSG
-1408 ITLDSLVAMMQR
+1408 LSLETVTSMLQR
-1420 SRNRIRGT
+1420 SRHRSRGS

-1443 WRWEEQDGGE
+1443 WRWEDQDGGE
-1453 GKFGRII
+1453 GKFGRIT
-1460 SPPENG
+1460 SPPESG
-1466 WVDVTWDNGYS
+1466 WVDVTWDNGNA
-1477 NSYRFGASGH
+1477 NSYRFGANGN
-1487 FDIERVTSSGHRYS
+1487 FDIERVTSTGHRYS
-1501 TPPFSSNVPSSVMD
+1501 TPSLASHVPTSVME

-1520 RAFLTG
+1520 RAFYTPKTTG
-1526 KTSGPPSSM
+1526 GPPSSSV
-1535 FGGATSSAGSSRGGE
+1535 FGTSSSAGSSRGA
-1550 SSSSTFSSSPFPN
+1550 
-1563 LPVPPWRS
+1563 
-1571 SKSSTSPIASR
+1571 AS
-1582 LINSVT
+1582 
-1588 SSGSSPPTPP
+1588 
-1598 SSSSST
+1598 
-1604 LSSLASGLGFGLN
+1604 A
-1617 RQRQHYKPGASTL
+1617 L
-1630 SRFSSVKNTT
+1630 SRFASVKNTT
-1640 PSGTSSSGGSSGGAI
+1640 PAGTPSSGGSSGGAI

-1669 QKASGPS
+1669 QKTSGPS

-1703 MPQTFGRIAEN
+1703 MPHAFGRIAEN
-1714 QEQEDEPMG
+1714 QEPEDEPMG

-1733 RSAASSTSQVSTGSS
+1733 RSAASSNSQMSMGSSS
-1748 QQQQQQQ
+1748 QQQQQQ
-1755 QDADLT
+1755 DSDMT

-1775 KNQALSVSAPD
+1775 KNQTLSVSAPD

-1794 ASAEA
+1794 ASAETDGDA
-1799 EGEGEMDESN
+1799 DADETN
-1809 SEDKTVGGDDPM
+1809 SEDKTVGADDAM

-1856 LSGERGLFDKLK
+1856 LGGERGLFDKLK

-1885 TTNEAQKKGGSKKP
+1885 ATTNEAQKKGGKKP

-1914 GLMQNRYPVTLL
+1914 GLMQNRYPVALL
-1926 DPAGADGPDD
+1926 DPAAAGIEMDEMMDDDDYYDFSEDGPDD

-1945 AHLGLPVDSFAKLMS
+1945 AHLGMPVDSFASMVAARTPITWRQFSELMS

-1969 ARAVASSRSPWEDET
+1969 ARAVASSRGSPWEDDAT
-1984 VVKCSFEAL
+1984 VKCTFEAL

-2006 NQTLEVELPANVN
+2006 NQTLEVELPTVVKD
-2019 EFGSTRAASS
+2019 FGSTKASS
-2029 NKKSREQVRFFL
+2029 SKIDKDDQMRFFL

-2050 NITVEMNDDSSS
+2050 NVTIEMNDDSAS

-2068 LINNNANWA
+2068 IINNSVNWA
-2077 TKSDRGRRIWEPTY
+2077 TKSDRSRRIWEPTY
-2091 SICYCSHDQDKVE
+2091 SICYCSADQTNVE
-2104 VSNIPDEESCTP
+2104 VSKIPDEESSTP
-2116 PQVNQCLETIRLL
+2116 CQVNQCLETIGLL
-2129 SCIQE
+2129 SRIQQA
-2134 TMPLAEITP
+2134 MPEAEITP
-2143 NVFISDKLTLKIT
+2143 NVFISDKLTLKVT

-2165 AARALPEWCSRLI
+2165 AARSLPEWCSRLV
-2178 YKYPCLFSVETRNM
+2178 YKYPCLFTVETRNM

-2221 SAQAGNSSVARQHD
+2221 SAQAGNSSAARQHD

-2247 ERVKVTRAEDTLLDQ
+2247 ERVKVTRAEETLLDQ

-2315 DDTHASKSNEEK
+2315 DDTHASKSGEER
-2327 EIDLGE
+2327 EVDLGE
-2333 GKKPAGYYVRRV
+2333 GKKPIGYYVRRV
-2345 GGLFPAPLPPGTE
+2345 GGLFPAPLPPGTDE
-2358 ESQKAADMFRILGV
+2358 TKRAADMFRVLGV

-2385 LPLSRSFL
+2385 LPLSRPFL
-2393 KLLVHPQIGEEIH
+2393 KLLVHPQIGDDAR
-2406 GPNLHNVLT
+2406 GPNLHKILS

-2430 KELIALAHRKRTI
+2430 KELRALAQRKRLI
-2443 ESDST
+2443 ENDTSIDSNS
-2448 LDHTAKRM
+2448 KRR
-2456 KISELKLHMKGSSCR
+2456 KIAELKLHIKGSTCR
-2471 IEDLAL
+2471 VEDLAL

-2486 VFQYSEMELV
+2486 VFQYAEMELV
-2496 DGGGDIDVTLDNVEH
+2496 DGGSDIDVTIDNVEQ
-2511 YVEKCEQFYL
+2511 YVEKCEEFYL
-2521 NNGIAHQMRAF
+2521 NTGIAYQMRAF
-2532 REGFDRVFPLST
+2532 RDGFDRVFPLRT

-2553 QGLLSGEQCPE
+2553 QRLLSGEQCPE
-2564 WTRDDVLN
+2564 WSRDDILN
-2572 YTEPKLGYSRESP
+2572 YTEPKLGYTRESP

-2655 STAEIL
+2655 SSSAIL

>member
-1 MDGIDPETLLE
+1 MEGIDPETLLE

-86 NECTRRITQVDGAV
+86 NECTRRITQVEGAV

-154 HGAQVHKDTMHS
+154 HGVQVHKDTVHS

-180 TDMELGKCAES
+180 TDLELAKCSES

-221 MMDPAELAVHSNL
+221 MMDPAELAMHSNL
-234 VEHLISIMVSS
+234 VEHLISIMVSL
-245 NDENSPTTV
+245 NDENSPNTASV
-254 SANILSIVL
+254 NILSIVL

-280 LTSPNMMKG
+280 LTSPNMIKG
-289 LKATLTNKEERVV
+289 LKATLTSKEERIV

-325 TCVVSGDYAAGS
+325 TCVVSGDYASGS

-346 IDAIRQKDLSALVDA
+346 IDAIRQKDLTALVDA
-361 IETGQVDVNFADDV
+361 IESGQVDVNFADDV

-405 HKSSSLHYAACFG
+405 HKSSSLHYASCFG

-472 EEQKVKAAATQQPGT
+472 EETKTKASSSQQQQQQPGT
-487 STKQELPNPNL
+487 SSKPELPNPQL

-519 GVVRRTSLSLM
+519 SIVRRTSLSLM

-541 QSAVSD
+541 QSAVSGD
-547 EGVTPNSARKMSA
+547 GVPVVTTHSARKMSA
-560 DVSNAAESLVAVVVS
+560 DVSAGAESLVAVVVS
-575 VLDQED
+575 VMDQED

-599 DADLW
+599 DAELW
-604 VTELIRLGVFE
+604 VTELVRLGVFE
-615 RVEAMAQEPP
+615 RVEAMAKEPP
-625 KGLEEVLK
+625 KGLEEVLN
-633 AIHLDGRSRVAPM
+633 AIHLEGRSRVAPM
-646 EIDFEHQQQ
+646 EIDFENQQ
-655 PSSSAA
+655 PSSSTI
-661 GNEIMDT
+661 GNDIMDT
-668 TPVADVPEGEG
+668 TAPATENTDVESTQEPVPV
-679 SSSAA
+679 
-684 EMAEPETSTPSSSSH
+684 EMADPEPPTPSTSS
-699 QSIPKPKTT
+699 QPTAPKPRNT

-721 SKLSGVASLDK
+721 SKLSGVTSLDK
-732 SAAAAA
+732 SAAV
-738 ADKKPSKIVLN
+738 DKKPSKVILN
-749 QGTPYR
+749 QGSPYR

-762 RGPSSLFIW
+762 RGPTSLFIW

-789 LADNDFHVQFVTG
+789 LADNDSHVQFVTG
-802 TANVDQQMTDEEKEN
+802 TASVDQQMTDEEKAN
-817 FQNTER
+817 FQKTER

-837 DDDWSAVPVS
+837 DDDWSSVPTT
-847 VLGVPSNAKKL
+847 VLQVPSAKKVSQKL
-858 EVPAWEMWSAKSSEL
+858 EVPAWELWSSKTSEL
-873 QIKSIS
+873 QIKSVS
-879 SSNPSGQANTM
+879 SSTPTGQANTM
-890 VTTIKDDAGGFM
+890 LTTIKDDAGGFL

-912 VMPEYALPIDF
+912 VMPEHALPPDF
-923 HTGWSAHGV
+923 HTGWSSHGM
-932 TTRKIKFRQDIQKR
+932 TTRKMKFRQDIQQR

-952 WKLWNDHLREAHA
+952 WKLWNDHLKEAHA
-965 KPREALLKLEEAAR
+965 KPREALVRLENAAR
-979 TIEGTLRKLL
+979 IIETTMRHVKAQ
-989 NAKPR
+989 NNFKHRSAKQARIER
-994 VSKQPVINKLHKY
+994 VQEYCAAIR
-1007 MDAMETVYTSVIDDR
+1007 TVHESIADDR

-1031 SGIVPVIFALLSSMD
+1031 SGIVPALCGLLSLMD
-1046 KYPDVYRNVF
+1046 KLPDSYPTKIFKEVF
-1056 IEKFSKGDALSKLA
+1056 STGESLSRLA
-1070 LKMVAV
+1070 LKMIAV
-1076 LEASEKFP
+1076 LESNEKFP

-1106 TKLEMIPRNDGKDH
+1106 TKLEMIPQADGKENA
-1120 PDEQLVDKTGKIVK
+1120 DENLVNKTGKILK
-1134 CEPLASIGSIRTYLM
+1134 CEPLASVGAIRTYLL
-1149 KMVARQWHDRDRSK
+1149 KLVSRQWHDRERANYK
-1163 FRYVKEIQELKQ
+1163 YVKEILELKK
-1175 KGEAVVLRYV
+1175 KGQPIVLRHV
-1185 SDFDEN
+1185 DDFDEN
-1191 GVIYWIGTNGR
+1191 GIIYWIGTNGK
-1202 TAPSWSN
+1202 TATSWTN
-1209 PSSVKAVK
+1209 PATVRAVK
-1217 ITCSDARQPFGKPDD
+1217 ITCSDARQPFGKPED

-1246 DDKNAHFTIDLG
+1246 DDKNSHFTIDLG
-1258 LFVVPTSYTLRHSR
+1258 LFVVPASYTLRHAR
-1272 GYGRSALRNWILQG
+1272 GYGRSALRNWALQG
-1286 SLDAKKWENVFV
+1286 SIDSKRWENVLV

-1306 EPGSTA
+1306 EPGST
-1312 SWHVAEKG
+1312 STWHVPEQG

-1328 IAQNG
+1328 ISQNG

-1344 CSGFEI
+1344 CSGFEL
-1350 YGDIVDVVAEAICE
+1350 YGDIVDVVTEAICE
-1364 EAPKKESVPGTS
+1364 DPPKKESSAGAS
-1376 SAGSS
+1376 SAAS
-1381 SSAAPLTKEQ
+1381 SSAPLPPLTKEQ
-1391 VIEML
+1391 VLEML
-1396 PAREHNNKLKSG
+1396 PAHENNNRLKSG
-1408 ITLDSLVAMMQR
+1408 LTLESVTTMMQR
-1420 SRNRIRGT
+1420 NRHRIRGS
-1428 YKISESKSKVVRGKD
+1428 YKISDSKSKVIRGKD
-1443 WRWEEQDGGE
+1443 WRWEDQDGGE
-1453 GKFGRII
+1453 GKFGRIT
-1460 SPPENG
+1460 SPPDSG
-1466 WVDVTWDNGYS
+1466 WVDVTWENGYS
-1477 NSYRFGASGH
+1477 NSYRFGANGN
-1487 FDIERVTSSGHRYS
+1487 FDIERVNSSGHRYS
-1501 TPPFSSNVPSSVMD
+1501 TSALTSGVPSSVMD

-1520 RAFLTG
+1520 RAFYAT
-1526 KTSGPPSSM
+1526 KTS
-1535 FGGATSSAGSSRGGE
+1535 A
-1550 SSSSTFSSSPFPN
+1550 
-1563 LPVPPWRS
+1563 
-1571 SKSSTSPIASR
+1571 
-1582 LINSVT
+1582 
-1588 SSGSSPPTPP
+1588 PP
-1598 SSSSST
+1598 SSSFGASSSAA
-1604 LSSLASGLGFGLN
+1604 SS
-1617 RQRQHYKPGASTL
+1617 RGAGSTL
-1630 SRFSSVKNTT
+1630 SRFSSVKNPAPVGTPTT
-1640 PSGTSSSGGSSGGAI
+1640 GGTSSGAI

-1661 TTNLVDER
+1661 TTNLVDDR
-1669 QKASGPS
+1669 QRLSGPS

-1703 MPQTFGRIAEN
+1703 MPHAFGRIAEN

-1733 RSAASSTSQVSTGSS
+1733 RSAASSTSQISANSS
-1748 QQQQQQQ
+1748 QQQQKQ
-1755 QDADLT
+1755 QDSDAT

-1775 KNQALSVSAPD
+1775 KNQTLSVSAPD
-1786 LAAARQRQ
+1786 LVAARQRQ
-1794 ASAEA
+1794 VSAEA
-1799 EGEGEMDESN
+1799 EGEGDLDETN
-1809 SEDKTVGGDDPM
+1809 SEDKTVGGEDAM
-1821 EEDDEEEE
+1821 EEEDEEEE
-1829 TMEDEEDDDDD
+1829 TVEDEEDDDDD

-1856 LSGERGLFDKLK
+1856 LASERGLFDKLK

-1885 TTNEAQKKGGSKKP
+1885 ANTNEAQKKCGSKKP

-1926 DPAGADGPDD
+1926 DPAAAGIEMDEMMDEDDYYDFSEDGPDD

-1945 AHLGLPVDSFAKLMS
+1945 AHLGMPVDSFATMVAARTPITWRQFSELMS

-1969 ARAVASSRSPWEDET
+1969 ARAVASSRGSPWEDES
-1984 VVKCSFEAL
+1984 VIKCSFEAL

-2006 NQTLEVELPANVN
+2006 NQTLEVELPPVVN
-2019 EFGSTRAASS
+2019 EFGSTKASPS
-2029 NKKSREQVRFFL
+2029 SKKDKGDYVRFFL

-2050 NITVEMNDDSSS
+2050 NITIEMDDDSSS
-2062 LFRYMQ
+2062 VFRYMQ
-2068 LINNNANWA
+2068 IINNNANWA

-2091 SICYCSHDQDKVE
+2091 SICYCSADQPVVE
-2104 VSNIPDEESCTP
+2104 VSKIPDEESLTP
-2116 PQVNQCLETIRLL
+2116 PQVNQCLDTIKLL
-2129 SCIQE
+2129 SRIQE
-2134 TMPLAEITP
+2134 AMPEAEISP
-2143 NVFISDKLTLKIT
+2143 NVFISEKLTLKVT

-2165 AARALPEWCSRLI
+2165 AARSLPEWCSRLI
-2178 YKYPCLFSVETRNM
+2178 YKYPCLFTVETRNM

-2221 SAQAGNSSVARQHD
+2221 SAQSGNSSAARQHD

-2247 ERVKVTRAEDTLLDQ
+2247 ERVKVTRAEETLLDQ

-2315 DDTHASKSNEEK
+2315 DDTHASKSGEER

-2333 GKKPAGYYVRRV
+2333 GKKPAGYYVRRI
-2345 GGLFPAPLPPGTE
+2345 GGLFPAPLPPGTAE
-2358 ESQKAADMFRILGV
+2358 TRKAAEMFRVLGV

-2385 LPLSRSFL
+2385 LPLSRPFL
-2393 KLLVHPQIGEEIH
+2393 KLLVSPQVGEELQ
-2406 GPNLHNVLT
+2406 GPNLHNVLS
-2415 LDDFEEVNPVKGSFL
+2415 LDDFEEVNPAKGSFL
-2430 KELIALAHRKRTI
+2430 KELVALVQRKRLI
-2443 ESDST
+2443 ENDINCDSSS
-2448 LDHTAKRM
+2448 KRR
-2456 KISELKLHMKGSSCR
+2456 KLAELKLHIKGSTCR

-2486 VFQYSEMELV
+2486 VFHYSEMELV
-2496 DGGGDIDVTLDNVEH
+2496 DGGGDIDVTLDNVEQ

-2521 NNGIAHQMRAF
+2521 NTGISQQMRAF

-2553 QGLLSGEQCPE
+2553 QRLLSGEQCPE
-2564 WTRDDVLN
+2564 WSRDDILN
-2572 YTEPKLGYSRESP
+2572 YTEPKLGYTRESP

-2655 STAEIL
+2655 SSAEIL
-2661 RERLLTA
+2661 RDRLLTA

>member
-1 MDGIDPETLLE
+1 
-12 WLQTGIGDERD
+12 
-23 LQLMALEQLCMLLL
+23 MALEQLCMLLL

-86 NECTRRITQVDGAV
+86 NECTRRITQVEGAV

-154 HGAQVHKDTMHS
+154 HGAHVHKDTMHS

-180 TDMELGKCAES
+180 TDPELAKCAES
-191 LGALLEHDDPKVSES
+191 LGALLEHEDPKVSES

-221 MMDPAELAVHSNL
+221 MMDPAELAMHSNL

-245 NDENSPTTV
+245 NDENSPTAV

-263 SLLGNLCRGS
+263 SLIGNLCRGS

-280 LTSPNMMKG
+280 LTSPNMITG

-311 LLVLLCEGRSALPL
+311 LLVLLCEGRHALPL

-346 IDAIRQKDLSALVDA
+346 IDAIRQKDLTALVDA
-361 IETGQVDVNFADDV
+361 IESGQVDVNFADDV

-392 QYLCDKGADVNKG
+392 HYLCDKGADVNKG

-458 ANILESPSAFMRNK
+458 ANILESPSTFMRNK
-472 EEQKVKAAATQQPGT
+472 EEQKVKATTSQQPGT
-487 STKQELPNPNL
+487 SAKPELPNPQL

-541 QSAVSD
+541 HSATCGDDVSAM
-547 EGVTPNSARKMSA
+547 TTNSARKMSA
-560 DVSNAAESLVAVVVS
+560 DVSAGAESLVAVVVS
-575 VLDQED
+575 VMDQED

-590 LILQSLLEK
+590 LILESLLEK
-599 DADLW
+599 DSDLW
-604 VTELIRLGVFE
+604 VTELVRLGVFE
-615 RVEAMAQEPP
+615 RVEAMAKEPP

-633 AIHLDGRSRVAPM
+633 AIHLEGRPRVTPM
-646 EIDFEHQQQ
+646 EIDVDHQH
-655 PSSSAA
+655 PSSSSA
-661 GNEIMDT
+661 GAEIMDT
-668 TPVADVPEGEG
+668 IPAADNQLDEAAP
-679 SSSAA
+679 A
-684 EMAEPETSTPSSSSH
+684 EMAEPEPTSSS
-699 QSIPKPKTT
+699 QQAVPKPKST
-708 ASSSASSAILQVV
+708 AGSSASSAILQVV

-732 SAAAAA
+732 SAAA
-738 ADKKPSKIVLN
+738 DKKPSKMVLS

-762 RGPSSLFIW
+762 RGPTSLFIW
-771 SDVLLIEL
+771 SDVLLVEL

-789 LADNDFHVQFVTG
+789 LADNDSHVQFVTG
-802 TANVDQQMTDEEKEN
+802 TANVDQQMTEEEKEN
-817 FQNTER
+817 FQKTER

-837 DDDWSAVPVS
+837 DDDWSAVPVP
-847 VLGVPSNAKKL
+847 VLGIPSNAKKL
-858 EVPAWEMWSAKSSEL
+858 EVPAWELWSAKPSEL
-873 QIKSIS
+873 QIKSVS
-879 SSNPSGQANTM
+879 SSTPTGQANTM
-890 VTTIKDDAGGFM
+890 VTTIKLQDDAGGFL

-912 VMPEYALPIDF
+912 VMPEHALPSDF

-932 TTRKIKFRQDIQKR
+932 TTRKMKFRQDIQKR
-946 KVQELA
+946 KAQELA

-965 KPREALLKLEEAAR
+965 KPREALVLLENAAR
-979 TIEGTLRKLL
+979 MIETNMRLMKAQTNFKHRTPKQ
-989 NAKPR
+989 ARIER
-994 VSKQPVINKLHKY
+994 VQEYEH
-1007 MDAMETVYTSVIDDR
+1007 AFQTVRDSIIDDR
-1022 RLSTFEFSV
+1022 RLSTFEISV
-1031 SGIVPVIFALLSSMD
+1031 SGIVPALCGFLSCMDTYPDALLT
-1046 KYPDVYRNVF
+1046 KVF
-1056 IEKFSKGDALSKLA
+1056 KERFSRSDALSKLA
-1070 LKMVAV
+1070 LKIVAV
-1076 LEASEKFP
+1076 LESCEKFP

-1106 TKLEMIPRNDGKDH
+1106 TKLEMIPRNDGKENS
-1120 PDEQLVDKTGKIVK
+1120 DEQLVDKTGKIVK
-1134 CEPLASIGSIRTYLM
+1134 CEPLASIGAIRAYLM
-1149 KMVARQWHDRDRSK
+1149 KMVARQWHDRERVN
-1163 FRYVKEIQELKQ
+1163 FRYVKEIQELKK
-1175 KGEAVVLRYV
+1175 KGEAVILRYS

-1191 GVIYWIGTNGR
+1191 GVIYWIGTNGK
-1202 TAPSWSN
+1202 TASSWIN
-1209 PSSVKAVK
+1209 PASVKAVK
-1217 ITCSDARQPFGKPDD
+1217 VTCSDARQPFGKPDD

-1246 DDKNAHFTIDLG
+1246 DDKNASFTIDLG
-1258 LFVVPTSYTLRHSR
+1258 VFVIPTSYSLRHSR
-1272 GYGRSALRNWILQG
+1272 GYGRSALRNWTLQG
-1286 SLDAKKWENVFV
+1286 SIDSKKWDNIHV

-1312 SWHVAEKG
+1312 SWHFEEKG
-1320 TIAYRYYR
+1320 TTAFRYYR

-1344 CSGFEI
+1344 CSGFEL
-1350 YGDIVDVVAEAICE
+1350 YGDIVDVVTEPICE
-1364 EAPKKESVPGTS
+1364 ETSKKESVPG
-1376 SAGSS
+1376 SS
-1381 SSAAPLTKEQ
+1381 STGPSSSGPLTKEQ

-1396 PAREHNNKLKSG
+1396 PSHENNNRFKSG
-1408 ITLDSLVAMMQR
+1408 LTLDAVVSMMQR
-1420 SRNRIRGT
+1420 SRHRIRGA

-1443 WRWEEQDGGE
+1443 WRWDDQDGGE
-1453 GKFGRII
+1453 GKFGRIT

-1466 WVDVTWDNGYS
+1466 WVDVTWENGHS
-1477 NSYRFGASGH
+1477 NSYRFGANGN
-1487 FDIERVTSSGHRYS
+1487 FDIERVSSSGHRYS
-1501 TPPFSSNVPSSVMD
+1501 TSALSSHVPTSVME

-1520 RAFLTG
+1520 RAFYT
-1526 KTSGPPSSM
+1526 
-1535 FGGATSSAGSSRGGE
+1535 A
-1550 SSSSTFSSSPFPN
+1550 
-1563 LPVPPWRS
+1563 
-1571 SKSSTSPIASR
+1571 KSSTPSAVFGASSSASR
-1582 LINSVT
+1582 
-1588 SSGSSPPTPP
+1588 G
-1598 SSSSST
+1598 
-1604 LSSLASGLGFGLN
+1604 
-1617 RQRQHYKPGASTL
+1617 GASTL
-1630 SRFSSVKNTT
+1630 SRFASVKNTT
-1640 PSGTSSSGGSSGGAI
+1640 PSGTPSAGGTSGGAI

-1669 QKASGPS
+1669 QKSSGPS

-1703 MPQTFGRIAEN
+1703 MPHAFGRIAEN

-1733 RSAASSTSQVSTGSS
+1733 RSAASSNSQISMNSS
-1748 QQQQQQQ
+1748 QQQQQQP
-1755 QDADLT
+1755 DSDLT

-1775 KNQALSVSAPD
+1775 KNQTLSVSAPD

-1799 EGEGEMDESN
+1799 DGDNDLDETN

-1821 EEDDEEEE
+1821 MEDDDEEEE
-1829 TMEDEEDDDDD
+1829 TVEDEEDDDDD

-1847 ENQEKLVEL
+1847 EHQEKLVEL
-1856 LSGERGLFDKLK
+1856 LAQERGLLDKLK

-1885 TTNEAQKKGGSKKP
+1885 NTNEAQKKGGSKKP

-1914 GLMQNRYPVTLL
+1914 GLMQSRYPVTLL
-1926 DPAGADGPDD
+1926 DPGAADGPDD
-1936 GDSVEDEVA
+1936 GDSMEDEVA
-1945 AHLGLPVDSFAKLMS
+1945 AHLGMPVDSFAKLMS

-1969 ARAVASSRSPWEDET
+1969 ARVVASSRTPPWEDET

-2006 NQTLEVELPANVN
+2006 NQTLEVELPPVFN
-2019 EFGSTRAASS
+2019 EFGNSKSSSSTKRH
-2029 NKKSREQVRFFL
+2029 KDQVRFFL

-2050 NITVEMNDDSSS
+2050 NITVEMDDDSCS
-2062 LFRYMQ
+2062 LFHYMQ
-2068 LINNNANWA
+2068 IINNNANWA
-2077 TKSDRGRRIWEPTY
+2077 TKSDRSRRIWEPTY
-2091 SICYCSHDQDKVE
+2091 SICYCAYDQKNID
-2104 VSNIPDEESCTP
+2104 VSSIPDGESTTP
-2116 PQVNQCLETIRLL
+2116 LLVNQCLETIGLL
-2129 SCIQE
+2129 SRIQE
-2134 TMPLAEITP
+2134 SMPEAEISP

-2178 YKYPCLFSVETRNM
+2178 YKYPCLFTVETRNM

-2221 SAQAGNSSVARQHD
+2221 SAQAGHSSAARQHD

-2247 ERVKVTRAEDTLLDQ
+2247 ERVKVTRSEESLLDQ

-2275 VLEIEYTNEE
+2275 VLEIEYSNEE

-2315 DDTHASKSNEEK
+2315 DDTHASKSGEEK

-2333 GKKPAGYYVRRV
+2333 GKKPVGYYVRRM

-2358 ESQKAADMFRILGV
+2358 ESKKAGDMFRVLGV

-2393 KLLVHPQIGEEIH
+2393 KLLVNPQVGEEAH

-2430 KELIALAHRKRTI
+2430 KELLALAQRKRLI
-2443 ESDST
+2443 ENDSA
-2448 LDHTAKRM
+2448 LDQTSKRL
-2456 KISELKLHMKGSSCR
+2456 KIAELKLHIKGSSCSV
-2471 IEDLAL
+2471 EDLAL

-2496 DGGGDIDVTLDNVEH
+2496 EGGGDIDVTVDNVEQ

-2521 NNGIAHQMRAF
+2521 NTGISSQIRSF

-2553 QGLLSGEQCPE
+2553 QRLLSGEQCPE
-2564 WTRDDVLN
+2564 WTRDDILN
-2572 YTEPKLGYSRESP
+2572 YTEPKLGYTRESP

-2597 TAQERK
+2597 TPQERK
-2603 NFLQFATG
+2603 NFLQFSTG

>member
-1 MDGIDPETLLE
+1 
-12 WLQTGIGDERD
+12 
-23 LQLMALEQLCMLLL
+23 
-37 MADNIDR
+37 
-44 CFESCPPRTFIPALC
+44 
-59 KIFIDETAPDN
+59 
-70 VLEVTARAITY
+70 
-81 YLDVS
+81 
-86 NECTRRITQVDGAV
+86 
-100 KAICARLAAAEMSD
+100 
-114 RSSKDLAEQCVK
+114 
-126 LLEHVCQ
+126 
-133 RETMAVYDAGGIN
+133 
-146 AMLNLVRV
+146 
-154 HGAQVHKDTMHS
+154 
-166 AMSVVTRLC
+166 
-175 GKMEP
+175 
-180 TDMELGKCAES
+180 
-191 LGALLEHDDPKVSES
+191 
-206 ALRCFAALTDRFVRK
+206 
-221 MMDPAELAVHSNL
+221 
-234 VEHLISIMVSS
+234 
-245 NDENSPTTV
+245 
-254 SANILSIVL
+254 
-263 SLLGNLCRGS
+263 
-273 SLITEKV
+273 
-280 LTSPNMMKG
+280 MMKG

-361 IETGQVDVNFADDV
+361 IETGQVETDVDVNFADDV

-418 RPDVVKLLLQ
+418 RPDVSY
-428 RGANP
+428 
-433 DLRDEDGKTALDK
+433 D
-446 ARERSDD
+446 
-453 DHNQV
+453 
-458 ANILESPSAFMRNK
+458 
-472 EEQKVKAAATQQPGT
+472 T
-487 STKQELPNPNL
+487 ST
-498 VRKVLHQLLPIF
+498 
-510 CEIFQRSLN
+510 C
-519 GVVRRTSLSLM
+519 
-530 RKIVENIGDLR
+530 
-541 QSAVSD
+541 
-547 EGVTPNSARKMSA
+547 
-560 DVSNAAESLVAVVVS
+560 
-575 VLDQED
+575 
-581 DHEGHEQVL
+581 
-590 LILQSLLEK
+590 
-599 DADLW
+599 
-604 VTELIRLGVFE
+604 
-615 RVEAMAQEPP
+615 
-625 KGLEEVLK
+625 
-633 AIHLDGRSRVAPM
+633 
-646 EIDFEHQQQ
+646 
-655 PSSSAA
+655 
-661 GNEIMDT
+661 
-668 TPVADVPEGEG
+668 
-679 SSSAA
+679 
-684 EMAEPETSTPSSSSH
+684 
-699 QSIPKPKTT
+699 
-708 ASSSASSAILQVV
+708 
-721 SKLSGVASLDK
+721 
-732 SAAAAA
+732 
-738 ADKKPSKIVLN
+738 
-749 QGTPYR
+749 
-755 WKEWRIV
+755 
-762 RGPSSLFIW
+762 
-771 SDVLLIEL
+771 
-779 PFQSNGWFRY
+779 
-789 LADNDFHVQFVTG
+789 
-802 TANVDQQMTDEEKEN
+802 
-817 FQNTER
+817 
-823 REMVSRWNAVKGVF
+823 
-837 DDDWSAVPVS
+837 
-847 VLGVPSNAKKL
+847 
-858 EVPAWEMWSAKSSEL
+858 
-873 QIKSIS
+873 
-879 SSNPSGQANTM
+879 
-890 VTTIKDDAGGFM
+890 
-902 FETGTGRKTN
+902 
-912 VMPEYALPIDF
+912 
-923 HTGWSAHGV
+923 
-932 TTRKIKFRQDIQKR
+932 
-946 KVQELA
+946 
-952 WKLWNDHLREAHA
+952 
-965 KPREALLKLEEAAR
+965 
-979 TIEGTLRKLL
+979 
-989 NAKPR
+989 
-994 VSKQPVINKLHKY
+994 
-1007 MDAMETVYTSVIDDR
+1007 
-1022 RLSTFEFSV
+1022 
-1031 SGIVPVIFALLSSMD
+1031 
-1046 KYPDVYRNVF
+1046 
-1056 IEKFSKGDALSKLA
+1056 
-1070 LKMVAV
+1070 
-1076 LEASEKFP
+1076 
-1084 QYLYDSPGGSSF
+1084 
-1096 GLQLLSRRVR
+1096 
-1106 TKLEMIPRNDGKDH
+1106 
-1120 PDEQLVDKTGKIVK
+1120 
-1134 CEPLASIGSIRTYLM
+1134 C
-1149 KMVARQWHDRDRSK
+1149 
-1163 FRYVKEIQELKQ
+1163 
-1175 KGEAVVLRYV
+1175 
-1185 SDFDEN
+1185 
-1191 GVIYWIGTNGR
+1191 
-1202 TAPSWSN
+1202 
-1209 PSSVKAVK
+1209 
-1217 ITCSDARQPFGKPDD
+1217 
-1232 LLSRDQNPINCHTS
+1232 
-1246 DDKNAHFTIDLG
+1246 
-1258 LFVVPTSYTLRHSR
+1258 
-1272 GYGRSALRNWILQG
+1272 
-1286 SLDAKKWENVFV
+1286 
-1298 HVDDKSLG
+1298 
-1306 EPGSTA
+1306 
-1312 SWHVAEKG
+1312 
-1320 TIAYRYYR
+1320 
-1328 IAQNG
+1328 
-1333 KNSSGQTHYLS
+1333 
-1344 CSGFEI
+1344 
-1350 YGDIVDVVAEAICE
+1350 
-1364 EAPKKESVPGTS
+1364 
-1376 SAGSS
+1376 
-1381 SSAAPLTKEQ
+1381 
-1391 VIEML
+1391 
-1396 PAREHNNKLKSG
+1396 
-1408 ITLDSLVAMMQR
+1408 
-1420 SRNRIRGT
+1420 
-1428 YKISESKSKVVRGKD
+1428 
-1443 WRWEEQDGGE
+1443 
-1453 GKFGRII
+1453 
-1460 SPPENG
+1460 
-1466 WVDVTWDNGYS
+1466 
-1477 NSYRFGASGH
+1477 
-1487 FDIERVTSSGHRYS
+1487 
-1501 TPPFSSNVPSSVMD
+1501 
-1515 AVRRN
+1515 
-1520 RAFLTG
+1520 
-1526 KTSGPPSSM
+1526 
-1535 FGGATSSAGSSRGGE
+1535 
-1550 SSSSTFSSSPFPN
+1550 
-1563 LPVPPWRS
+1563 
-1571 SKSSTSPIASR
+1571 
-1582 LINSVT
+1582 
-1588 SSGSSPPTPP
+1588 
-1598 SSSSST
+1598 
-1604 LSSLASGLGFGLN
+1604 
-1617 RQRQHYKPGASTL
+1617 
-1630 SRFSSVKNTT
+1630 
-1640 PSGTSSSGGSSGGAI
+1640 
-1655 GKKSMS
+1655 
-1661 TTNLVDER
+1661 
-1669 QKASGPS
+1669 
-1676 VASTGQAASAESLQ
+1676 
-1690 HQTPSLENLLARA
+1690 
-1703 MPQTFGRIAEN
+1703 
-1714 QEQEDEPMG
+1714 
-1723 GEESDSAASM
+1723 
-1733 RSAASSTSQVSTGSS
+1733 
-1748 QQQQQQQ
+1748 
-1755 QDADLT
+1755 
-1761 PRDSAGTPSTPRDD
+1761 
-1775 KNQALSVSAPD
+1775 NQALSVSAPHH
-1786 LAAARQRQ
+1786 AAARQRQ

-1914 GLMQNRYPVTLL
+1914 GKCLMQNRYPVTLL
-1926 DPAGADGPDD
+1926 DPAGAGIEMDEMMDDDDYYDFSEDGPDD

-1945 AHLGLPVDSFAKLMS
+1945 AHLGLPVDSFASMVASRTPITWRQFSELMS

-2496 DGGGDIDVTLDNVEH
+2496 DGGGDIDKSVNSFILTMESLIRCVHLLSKIVN
-2511 YVEKCEQFYL
+2511 FRF
-2521 NNGIAHQMRAF
+2521 QMRAF

>member
-154 HGAQVHKDTMHS
+154 HGGQVHKDTVYS

-180 TDMELGKCAES
+180 TDSELAKCAES
-191 LGALLEHDDPKVSES
+191 LGALLEHEDPKVSES

-221 MMDPAELAVHSNL
+221 SMDPAELATHSNL
-234 VEHLISIMVSS
+234 VEHLISILTAS
-245 NDENSPTTV
+245 NDENSPTAA

-280 LTSPNMMKG
+280 LTSPNMIKG
-289 LKATLTNKEERVV
+289 LRATLTSKEERVV

-311 LLVLLCEGRSALPL
+311 LLVLLCEGRNALPL
-325 TCVVSGDYAAGS
+325 TCVVSGDYASGT

-346 IDAIRQKDLSALVDA
+346 IDAIRQKDLTALVEA
-361 IETGQVDVNFADDV
+361 IESGQVDVNFADDV

-392 QYLCDKGADVNKG
+392 HYLCDKGADVNKG

-446 ARERSDD
+446 ARERADE

-458 ANILESPSAFMRNK
+458 ANILESPSAYMRNK
-472 EEQKVKAAATQQPGT
+472 EEQKTKASTSSQQPGP
-487 STKQELPNPNL
+487 SAKPELPNSKL

-510 CEIFQRSLN
+510 CEIFQKSLN
-519 GVVRRTSLSLM
+519 ATVRRTSLTLM
-530 RKIVENIGDLR
+530 RKIVDHIGDLR
-541 QSAVSD
+541 QSAVEECGVSD
-547 EGVTPNSARKMSA
+547 STRKMST
-560 DVSNAAESLVAVVVS
+560 DISLGAESLISVVVA

-590 LILQSLLEK
+590 LILESLLEK
-599 DADLW
+599 DSELW
-604 VTELIRLGVFE
+604 VTELVRLGVFE
-615 RVEAMAQEPP
+615 RVQQIAKEPP
-625 KGLEEVLK
+625 KGLEEVLNVIRK
-633 AIHLDGRSRVAPM
+633 EGRIRPSHPM
-646 EIDFEHQQQ
+646 EVDDA
-655 PSSSAA
+655 PVRGPVSKP
-661 GNEIMDT
+661 EIMDT
-668 TPVADVPEGEG
+668 GSPEPVGPERENEVEEEAAEEG
-679 SSSAA
+679 DNQAV
-684 EMAEPETSTPSSSSH
+684 EMAEPEPAPAAPSSSSFGGAM
-699 QSIPKPKTT
+699 SIPLLTRPRPSTG
-708 ASSSASSAILQVV
+708 SSASSAILHVV
-721 SKLSGVASLDK
+721 SKLSGVANLDK
-732 SAAAAA
+732 SSSL
-738 ADKKPSKIVLN
+738 ADKKPAKVEVT

-762 RGPSSLFIW
+762 RGPTSLFIW
-771 SDVLLIEL
+771 SDVLLVEL

-789 LADNDFHVQFVTG
+789 LADNDSHVQFVTG
-802 TANVDQQMTDEEKEN
+802 SASVEQSMSEEEKEN
-817 FQNTER
+817 FQKTER

-837 DDDWSAVPVS
+837 DDDWSTVPQS
-847 VLGVPSNAKKL
+847 VLGIPSAAKKVSQKL
-858 EVPAWEMWSAKSSEL
+858 EVPAWELWSSKSSEL
-873 QIKSIS
+873 QIKSTS
-879 SSNPSGQANTM
+879 SSQPSGQTNTM
-890 VTTIKDDAGGFM
+890 TTTIKDDSGGFV
-902 FETGTGRKTN
+902 FESSGGGRKTT
-912 VMPEYALPIDF
+912 VMPENALPSDF
-923 HTGWSAHGV
+923 HTGWSSHGV
-932 TTRKIKFRQDIQKR
+932 STRKMKFRQDIQRR

-952 WKLWNDHLREAHA
+952 WKLWNDYLKEAHA
-965 KPREALLKLEEAAR
+965 KPREALVRLEQAAT
-979 TIEGTLRKLL
+979 TIDTTIRSIRSHHNVKHRS
-989 NAKPR
+989 AKNPR
-994 VSKQPVINKLHKY
+994 IERVQEFVQ
-1007 MDAMETVYTSVIDDR
+1007 AMRYVADSVIDDR

-1031 SGIVPVIFALLSSMD
+1031 SGIVPALFNLLSVFE
-1046 KYPDVYRNVF
+1046 KYPDCFAFGIFR
-1056 IEKFSKGDALSKLA
+1056 EMFSKDDALSQLA
-1070 LKMVAV
+1070 RKMVTV

-1084 QYLYDSPGGSSF
+1084 QFLYDTPGGSSF

-1106 TKLEMIPRNDGKDH
+1106 TKLEIVPKADGQTND
-1120 PDEQLVDKTGKIVK
+1120 ENLMNKTGKIVK
-1134 CEPLASIGSIRTYLM
+1134 CEPLASVGTIRSFLY
-1149 KMVARQWHDRDRSK
+1149 KMVARQWHDRDRVNY
-1163 FRYVKEIQELKQ
+1163 RYVKELVDRKSR
-1175 KGEAVVLRYV
+1175 GEVVVCRYTG
-1185 SDFDEN
+1185 DFDDK
-1191 GVIYWIGTNGR
+1191 GVVYWVGTNG
-1202 TAPSWSN
+1202 TTVSSWTN
-1209 PSSVKAVK
+1209 PATVKAMR
-1217 ITCSDARQPFGKPDD
+1217 ITCSDSRQPFGKPEDV
-1232 LLSRDQNPINCHTS
+1232 LSRDSNPINCHTS

-1258 LFVVPTSYTLRHSR
+1258 VLVIPTSYTLRHSR
-1272 GYGRSALRNWILQG
+1272 GYGRSALRNWNFLG
-1286 SLDAKKWENVFV
+1286 SVDGKQFDTIIA
-1298 HVDDKSLG
+1298 HVDDKGLG
-1306 EPGSTA
+1306 EPGSTHT
-1312 SWHVAEKG
+1312 WHVEEKG
-1320 TIAYRYYR
+1320 TTAYRFFR
-1328 IAQNG
+1328 LAQNG

-1350 YGDIVDVVAEAICE
+1350 YGDIVDVVLEQICPE
-1364 EAPKKESVPGTS
+1364 QPKKEKECVAGPS
-1376 SAGSS
+1376 SAIAGSS
-1381 SSAAPLTKEQ
+1381 SSTTPLTKEQ
-1391 VIEML
+1391 VLEML
-1396 PAREHNNKLKSG
+1396 PAGENNNRLKSG
-1408 ITLDSLVAMMQR
+1408 LSIEAVTAMMQR
-1420 SRNRIRGT
+1420 SRHRSRMA
-1428 YKISESKSKVVRGKD
+1428 YKISELKSRVVRGKD
-1443 WRWEEQDGGE
+1443 WRWEDQDGGE
-1453 GKFGRII
+1453 GKFGRIT

-1466 WVDVTWDNGYS
+1466 WVDVTWENGYA
-1477 NSYRFGASGH
+1477 NSYRFGANGN
-1487 FDIERVTSSGHRYS
+1487 FDLERVNSSGLRYP
-1501 TPPFSSNVPSSVMD
+1501 TPSVGSVPSSVIE
-1515 AVRRN
+1515 AVRRS
-1520 RAFLTG
+1520 RALY
-1526 KTSGPPSSM
+1526 
-1535 FGGATSSAGSSRGGE
+1535 
-1550 SSSSTFSSSPFPN
+1550 N
-1563 LPVPPWRS
+1563 
-1571 SKSSTSPIASR
+1571 SKSSIP
-1582 LINSVT
+1582 
-1588 SSGSSPPTPP
+1588 PP
-1598 SSSSST
+1598 SAVFS
-1604 LSSLASGLGFGLN
+1604 AMSGVPRGG
-1617 RQRQHYKPGASTL
+1617 PPASTL
-1630 SRFSSVKNTT
+1630 SRFASVKVPMTAGQ
-1640 PSGTSSSGGSSGGAI
+1640 PSSGGPSGAI

-1661 TTNLVDER
+1661 TTNLVDDR

-1703 MPQTFGRIAEN
+1703 MPQFGRIAEN
-1714 QEQEDEPMG
+1714 QEPEDEPMTA

-1733 RSAASSTSQVSTGSS
+1733 RSAASSNSQISME
-1748 QQQQQQQ
+1748 QHQ
-1755 QDADLT
+1755 QDT
-1761 PRDSAGTPSTPRDD
+1761 PRDSAATPSTPRDE
-1775 KNQALSVSAPD
+1775 KNQTLSVSAPD

-1794 ASAEA
+1794 ASAEVD
-1799 EGEGEMDESN
+1799 GEQEDEEN
-1809 SEDKTVGGDDPM
+1809 SEEKTVGGEAM
-1821 EEDDEEEE
+1821 EEDEEEE
-1829 TMEDEEDDDDD
+1829 ETVEDEEDDDDD
-1840 DDDESSN
+1840 DEEGEESSN

-1856 LSGERGLFDKLK
+1856 LGGERGLFDKLK

-1873 ESLSDASSSAKD
+1873 ESDAAKD
-1885 TTNEAQKKGGSKKP
+1885 ANTNEAQKGKHTGSKKNP
-1899 KKWFKKMSSYTDVLK
+1899 KRWFKKMSSYTDVLK
-1914 GLMQNRYPVTLL
+1914 GLMANRYPVTLL
-1926 DPAGADGPDD
+1926 DPAHGGGLEMDDLMDDDDYYDFSEDGPDE
-1936 GDSVEDEVA
+1936 GDSMEDEVA
-1945 AHLGLPVDSFAKLMS
+1945 AHLGMPVDSFASMVAA
-1960 GSNRERAAM
+1960 RRDRAAM
-1969 ARAVASSRSPWEDET
+1969 ARAVAAGSRGSPWDDES
-1984 VVKCSFEAL
+1984 VIKCTFEAL

-2006 NQTLEVELPANVN
+2006 NQTLEVELPGVVN
-2019 EFGSTRAASS
+2019 DSSFFSNTPLNIPASS
-2029 NKKSREQVRFFL
+2029 GSGGGQQAPAPTVRNIIPPSTVRNDSDTQLRFFL

-2050 NITVEMNDDSSS
+2050 NVTVEMDDDASS

-2068 LINNNANWA
+2068 AINNNVNWA
-2077 TKSDRGRRIWEPTY
+2077 TKNDRSRRIWEPTY
-2091 SICYCSHDQDKVE
+2091 SICYCSADQPCTIE
-2104 VSNIPDEESCTP
+2104 VSKIATEESQTP
-2116 PQVNQCLETIRLL
+2116 TRVNQCLEMLGLL
-2129 SCIQE
+2129 SRIQE
-2134 TMPLAEITP
+2134 AMPDAEIQP
-2143 NVFISDKLTLKIT
+2143 SVFISDKLTLKIT

-2165 AARALPEWCSRLI
+2165 AARALPEWCSRLV
-2178 YKYPCLFSVETRNM
+2178 YQYPYLFTVDTRNM

-2221 SAQAGNSSVARQHD
+2221 SAQAGNSSAARQHD

-2247 ERVKVTRAEDTLLDQ
+2247 ERVKVTRTEELLLDQ
-2262 AIRLMKFHADRKA
+2262 AIRLMKFHADRKS

-2315 DDTHASKSNEEK
+2315 DDAHASKSGEEK
-2327 EIDLGE
+2327 ELDLGE
-2333 GKKPAGYYVRRV
+2333 GKKPAGYYVRRI
-2345 GGLFPAPLPPGTE
+2345 GGLFPAPLPPGSE
-2358 ESQKAADMFRILGV
+2358 ETKKAADMFRVLGI

-2393 KLLVHPQIGEEIH
+2393 KLLVNPRIGEEFH
-2406 GPNLHNVLT
+2406 GPNLYNVLT

-2430 KELIALAHRKRTI
+2430 KELRALAQRKRAI
-2443 ESDST
+2443 ENESMDLT
-2448 LDHTAKRM
+2448 LKRR
-2456 KISELKLHMKGSSCR
+2456 KIQELKLHIKGSTCK

-2477 NFTVNPPSK
+2477 NFAVNPPSK
-2486 VFQYSEMELV
+2486 VFHYAEHELV
-2496 DGGGDIDVTLDNVEH
+2496 EGGADIDVTVDNVEQ

-2521 NNGIAHQMRAF
+2521 NTGIAHQMRAF
-2532 REGFDRVFPLST
+2532 REGFDRVFPLRT

-2553 QGLLSGEQCPE
+2553 QRLLSGEQCPE
-2564 WTRDDVLN
+2564 WTRDDILN
-2572 YTEPKLGYSRESP
+2572 YTEPKLGYTRESP

-2655 STAEIL
+2655 SSAEIL